1 MRAVCMQKNARFAR
15 VGPKTR
21 AAEHTKNKWN
31 QDFQDM
37 GFFFSARRVRSSLT
51 MKNTA
56 RYRSAGACPPH
67 SHNPTKN
74 IRSAKTTDVFQ
85 KIKPGEGQALA
96 LR

>member
-1 MRAVCMQKNARFAR
+1 MQKNARFAR

-67 SHNPTKN
+67 SRNPTKN
-74 IRSAKTTDVFQ
+74 IRSAKTTDAFQ
-85 KIKPGEGQALA
+85 KIKPGEGQAIA